1 MSAATQLPRL
11 LNGAVIGRA
20 MSMAEHARIHG
31 VLPHPGSALIE
42 QVEHAGLRGRGG
54 ALFPLA
60 TKLSTVAGARTR
72 PVLVANGAE
81 GEPASRKDR
90 LLLESVPHLV
100 LDGAVL
106 AAEAIGAR
114 EAIICTR
121 EGAASQSLGAALV
134 ERDAPSRGRVALN
147 QAFSPDTYLAGEES
161 ALVSVLNGGPAR
173 PTLVPPRP
181 FERGVGRRPTLM
193 ANVETLAHLALICRH
208 GSAWF
213 RELGTAS
220 EPGSTLITL
229 SGTPA
234 GTNVWEVARGALLA
248 DLVRSA
254 GGAGEQVRAV
264 LVGGYFGTWLDGSL
278 YADLT
283 LEDAGLAAH
292 GAALGC
298 GVVHLFGTG
307 ACGPAEVARVASYM
321 AGQSAHQC
329 GPCHF
334 GLPAIAGG
342 LETLRS
348 GRASAQTLTDLERW
362 LGQVSGRGACQHPTG
377 AVRFVASALD
387 VFAAEWRD
395 HAAYGA
401 CSACAAPPRLPVP
414 RPIAV
419 AA

>member
-1 MSAATQLPRL
+1 M
-11 LNGAVIGRA
+11 G
-20 MSMAEHARIHG
+20 MAEHTRVHG
-31 VLPHPGSALIE
+31 MLPRPGSALIE

-60 TKLSTVAGARTR
+60 TKLSTVAGARTH

-81 GEPASRKDR
+81 GEPASGKDR
-90 LLLESVPHLV
+90 LLLETVPHLV

-114 EAIICTR
+114 EAIICTK
-121 EGAASQSLGAALV
+121 EAGGAAQTLGQALA
-134 ERDAPSRGRVALN
+134 ERDASSRSGVALT
-147 QAFSPDTYLAGEES
+147 QAVTPDTYLAGEET
-161 ALVSVLNGGPAR
+161 ALVKVLNGGAAR

-193 ANVETLAHLALICRH
+193 ANVETLAHVALIGRH

-220 EPGSTLITL
+220 EPGSTLVTL
-229 SGTPA
+229 SGMPT
-234 GTNVWEVARGALLA
+234 GSNVWEIARGAPLE

-254 GGAGEQVRAV
+254 GGTDEQLRAV

-278 YADLT
+278 YPDLT

-298 GVVHLFGTG
+298 GVVHLFPTS
-307 ACGPAEVARVASYM
+307 ACGPAEVTRVASYM
-321 AGQSAHQC
+321 AGQSARQC
-329 GPCHF
+329 GPCQF
-334 GLPAIAGG
+334 GLPAIAGA
-342 LETLRS
+342 LEALRS
-348 GRASAQTLTDLERW
+348 GRSSTQTQTDLERW
-362 LGQVSGRGACQHPTG
+362 MGQVTGRGACQHPTG
-377 AVRFVASALD
+377 AVRFVASALQ
-387 VFAAEWRD
+387 VFEAEWRD
-395 HAAYGA
+395 HAAHGA
-401 CSACAAPPRLPVP
+401 CSACAAAPRLPVP
-414 RPIAV
+414 ALTAL

>member
-1 MSAATQLPRL
+1 MSAAARLPRL
-11 LNGAVIGRA
+11 LEGAVIGRA
-20 MSMAEHARIHG
+20 MSMAEHARVHG
-31 VLPHPGSALIE
+31 VLPHPRSALIE
-42 QVEHAGLRGRGG
+42 QIEHAGLRGRGG

-60 TKLSTVAGARTR
+60 TKLSTVAGGATR

-114 EAIICTR
+114 EAIICTK
-121 EGAASQSLGAALV
+121 EGNAARALGGALA
-134 ERDAPSRGRVALN
+134 ERDAPSRGGVALN
-147 QAFSPDTYLAGEES
+147 QALTPDSYLSGEET
-161 ALVSVLNGGPAR
+161 ALVNVLNGGPAR

-193 ANVETLAHLALICRH
+193 ANVETLAHVALIGRH

-234 GTNVWEVARGALLA
+234 GTNVWEVGRGALLD

-254 GGAGEQVRAV
+254 GGAGAQLRAV

-298 GVVHLFGTG
+298 GVVHLFGAG
-307 ACGPAEVARVASYM
+307 ACGPAEVTRVAFYM
-321 AGQSAHQC
+321 AAQSARQC

-334 GLPAIAGG
+334 GLPAIAGA
-342 LETLRS
+342 LEALRS
-348 GRASAQTLTDLERW
+348 GQASARTEADLERW
-362 LGQVSGRGACQHPTG
+362 LGQVTGRGACQHPTG
-377 AVRFVASALD
+377 AVRFVTSALD

-414 RPIAV
+414 RPMAV